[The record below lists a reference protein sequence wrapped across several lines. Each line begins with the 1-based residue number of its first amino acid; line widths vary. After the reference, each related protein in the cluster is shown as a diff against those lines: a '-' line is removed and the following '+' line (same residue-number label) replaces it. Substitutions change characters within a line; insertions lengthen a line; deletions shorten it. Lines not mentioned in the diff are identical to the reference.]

1 MIANI
6 ENQKAKDVIKI
17 KSIGSRQNRTRQN
30 HRQSTLIFPTKVII
44 KARYAIK
51 EELPEKETGPYQIMR
66 KINGNVADDS
76 V

>member
-6 ENQKAKDVIKI
+6 ENQKAKEVIKRKI
-17 KSIGSRQNRTRQN
+17 IGSARSRNRQTHSQATMIR
-30 HRQSTLIFPTKVII
+30 PTKVII

-51 EELPEKETGPYQIMR
+51 EELPEKETAPYQIMR